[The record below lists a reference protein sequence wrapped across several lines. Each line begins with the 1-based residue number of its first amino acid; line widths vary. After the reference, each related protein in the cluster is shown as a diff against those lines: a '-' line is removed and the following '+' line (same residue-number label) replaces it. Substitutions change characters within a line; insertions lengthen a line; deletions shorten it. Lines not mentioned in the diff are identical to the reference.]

1 MQVVTTSMVYVI
13 MAVSQDGQAIFA
25 LKFVQSD
32 SLDKTVLT
40 DVTTHAKAVTIP
52 MVCVIL
58 AVILAGREN
67 TVIKIVTEGHL
78 ALLAKKFVDIAVTST
93 IVFI

>member
-1 MQVVTTSMVYVI
+1 MQVVTTSMVYAI

-25 LKFVQSD
+25 IKFVQSD
-32 SLDKTVLT
+32 SLDKSVLT

-58 AVILAGREN
+58 AVILAGRET
-67 TVIKIVTEGHL
+67 TVMKIVTKGHM
-78 ALLAKKFVDIAVTST
+78 AFLAKKFVDSAVTST
-93 IVFI
+93 SVYI